1 MFEIKIPDSSLIT
14 NNIITTSTNLKS
26 NKNEF
31 NSVEK
36 MKNIE
41 NVSIYN
47 FIQKNINKN
56 LQIIDNKSEKDNI
69 AKRFCNIF

>member
-1 MFEIKIPDSSLIT
+1 MFEIKIPDSSFIT

>member
-69 AKRFCNIF
+69 ARGFCNIF